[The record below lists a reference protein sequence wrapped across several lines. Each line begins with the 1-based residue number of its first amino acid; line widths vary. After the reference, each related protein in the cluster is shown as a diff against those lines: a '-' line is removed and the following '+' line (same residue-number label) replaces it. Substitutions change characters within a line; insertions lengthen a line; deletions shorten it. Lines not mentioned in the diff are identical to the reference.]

1 MTRIML
7 FELKK
12 MLGRRVALAV
22 NVGVLVAL
30 VGIMALNV
38 FQNRGADEYGN
49 TLVGLEDIAFQ
60 REVKNAHAG
69 EVTAERVVADLAA
82 YRALAFERVDPSE
95 VEGISDAA
103 AIDLVRSRYDL
114 ETVFLIYDPYWSF
127 ILSPWSVPGEEP
139 YQTAARVSDEEAAR
153 FYEAADAL
161 VQVDLDDGQGGSW
174 EYSDA
179 ERAYWTDMRA
189 SVERPL
195 TYGYVDGWKNVIDC
209 AAFLSFAMLAVC
221 VTLSPVFSAEYQ
233 GGTDAVLLSTRYGR
247 SRLVGAKVCASLLY
261 ATAYFALA
269 AAVIFGFSL
278 GFYGAEGFG
287 RSIQNVMFSCPY
299 ALSVGQAA
307 LVMVGCLYLATLG
320 IAALTLLLS
329 SRTRSSLAVF
339 VAGMLIVFVTGM
351 LPSGGSGVI
360 ARVLAVFPLGFSS
373 FGQLFG
379 SLTSYPLG
387 PVVLDLVAV
396 VVIAYLALALV
407 SAPLAALSWR
417 RHQVA

>member
-1 MTRIML
+1 MTRIAL

-30 VGIMALNV
+30 VGIMTLNV
-38 FQNRGADEYGN
+38 VQSRGADECGN
-49 TLVGLEDIAFQ
+49 TLVGLEDVAFQ
-60 REVKNAHAG
+60 REVRNAHAG
-69 EVTAERVVADLAA
+69 EVTTERVVADLAA

-95 VEGISDAA
+95 VVGISDAA
-103 AIDLVRSRYDL
+103 AIELMRSRYDL
-114 ETVFLIYDPYWSF
+114 ETVFELYDPYWSF
-127 ILSPWSVPGEEP
+127 ILSPWRVPGEEP
-139 YQTAARVSDEEAAR
+139 YQTAARVTDEEAAR

-161 VQVDLDDGQGGSW
+161 VDADLDDGQGGTW

-179 ERAYWTDMRA
+179 ERAYWTQMRA
-189 SVERPL
+189 SVETPL
-195 TYGYVDGWKNVIDC
+195 SYGYVGGWDNVIDC

-233 GGTDAVLLSTRYGR
+233 GGTDAVLLSTRHGR
-247 SRLVGAKVCASLLY
+247 SRLVGAKIAASLIY
-261 ATAYFALA
+261 VTAYFALA
-269 AAVIFGFSL
+269 AAVVVGFSVGL
-278 GFYGAEGFG
+278 RGAEGFG
-287 RSIQNVMFSCPY
+287 RSVQNIMFACPY
-299 ALSVGQAA
+299 PLSAGQAA
-307 LVMVGCLYLATLG
+307 LVMVGCLFLATVG

-360 ARVLAVFPLGFSS
+360 SRVLAVFPLGFSS

-387 PVVLDLVAV
+387 PAVIDLVAMV
-396 VVIAYLALALV
+396 VLVYLALALV

-417 RHQVA
+417 RHQIV